1 MAAQDHIVN
10 PIDASVVD
18 KVAPEFAQIYNTYQ
32 ASKLRADQ
40 VPYEEYNK
48 DRAKYTFPTYKVSG
62 PCPDVGSS
70 VVYTIPVTEPTG
82 EISVEVVHPTAEAIS
97 AGGLQNDDRLPA
109 YLDFHGGGFVIGN
122 LDTDRVF
129 CRNVAQSV
137 GCIVVNVEYRTS
149 PEYPHPTPIMDSFD
163 ALKWVVK
170 EADSLGI
177 DASRLAVGGFSAG
190 GCIAAA
196 LAVMARDDPT
206 IPPLRHQLLI
216 VPVLDARYVPEEGS
230 CDPKTVPYESY
241 VSFEFAPCLPLQRLR
256 WFYNL
261 WLGRGAE
268 RVERA
273 NDFRASP
280 IVAKDLSNLAP
291 ASIHSAAIDP
301 LVDEGKAYHEKL
313 TAAGTPSV
321 LKVYGGVG
329 HPFGHWVAEL
339 PAATELAQ
347 TAHSAL
353 RQAFT
358 I

>member
-1 MAAQDHIVN
+1 MPCRDLAYCI
-10 PIDASVVD
+10 
-18 KVAPEFAQIYNTYQ
+18 TT

-62 PCPDVGSS
+62 PTPDVGSS
-70 VVYTIPVTEPTG
+70 VVYKIPVTEPTG
-82 EISVEVVHPTAEAIS
+82 EIAVEVVHPTAVTIS
-97 AGGLQNDDRLPA
+97 AGGLPQDGRLPA

-129 CRNVAQSV
+129 CRNVAQNV

-149 PEYPHPTPIMDSFD
+149 PEYPHPTPVMDSFD
-163 ALKWVVK
+163 ALKWVVE
-170 EADSLGI
+170 EAGSLGI

-196 LAVMARDDPT
+196 LAIMARDDPA

-216 VPVLDARYVPEEGS
+216 VPALDARYVPEEGS
-230 CDPKTVPYESY
+230 CDPKMVPYRSY
-241 VSFEFAPCLPLQRLR
+241 VRFEFAPCLPQQRLR

-273 NDFRASP
+273 NDLRASP
-280 IVAKDLSNLAP
+280 MVAKDLSGLAP
-291 ASIHSAAIDP
+291 ASIHSAEVDP
-301 LVDEGKAYHEKL
+301 LVDEGKVYHEKL

-321 LKVYGGVG
+321 LKVYEGVG
-329 HPFGHWVAEL
+329 HPFGHWVGVL
-339 PAATELAQ
+339 PAARELAHN
-347 TAHSAL
+347 AHAAL